1 MIIFLEERNL
11 VVTGYKDR
19 FAKAG
24 ETLIR
29 MQSEEF
35 EEWSATADSRELS
48 SVEAFIIG
56 ECDNPETQISRI
68 RRMTDSPIIV
78 LIDNR
83 SLEHVVRFFGCGAD
97 DVVAKPVHYQ
107 ELIMRIGAIKRR
119 MMYRE
124 TKETGKQLTVHF
136 DGRDPEID
144 GEPLNL
150 PRRERRILEYL
161 AGISGRRATKAQIFN
176 AIYGVFDEHVEEC
189 VVESHI
195 SKLRKKL
202 KARMGYDP
210 IDSKRFLGY
219 RLAIRESGHSA
230 PASRGEKVRRSEQ
243 AAA

>member
-1 MIIFLEERNL
+1 MIIFLEERTL
-11 VVTGYKDR
+11 VVKGYKDR

-29 MQSEEF
+29 MQTNEF
-35 EEWSATADSRELS
+35 TEWAATSSINDLSA
-48 SVEAFIIG
+48 VEAFIVG
-56 ECDNPETQISRI
+56 ECENPECQVARI
-68 RRMTDSPIIV
+68 RRISQAPIIV

-83 SLEHVVRFFGCGAD
+83 SLEQIVRYFGSGAD

-107 ELIMRIGAIKRR
+107 ELILRIAAIKKR
-119 MMYRE
+119 MLRGE
-124 TKETGKQLTVHF
+124 PEISDKQLVVHF

-144 GEPLNL
+144 GETLNL

-161 AGISGRRATKAQIFN
+161 AGIAGRRATKAQIFN

-202 KARMGYDP
+202 KMRMGYDP
-210 IDSKRFLGY
+210 IDSRDRIPGPDRDSL
-219 RLAIRESGHSA
+219 
-230 PASRGEKVRRSEQ
+230 
-243 AAA
+243 